1 MKLAVVR
8 ASSPIELSEAW
19 EVNMNLVSTL
29 IWAGAIIL
37 VIVLLLIVLAKQYR
51 KVGPNE
57 VLIIAGGRKKTV
69 TGPEGEKVK
78 VGYRYRLGGGTFV
91 LPFVET
97 VYRLPMDVITLNI
110 KTPEVLTHSGVP
122 ILAEATA
129 QVKVDSSDAAIRL
142 AAEQFLGLGKDGI
155 RDVSM
160 NVVEGHMREVIGT
173 MTVEQIYRG
182 RQEFSARVNGAVRPD
197 LTRMG
202 LVLLSF
208 ALKDI
213 SDTQGYLESLSKPQV
228 VAAKR
233 DAVIAE
239 AETEKEAIIKSSQ
252 ARKEGEV
259 ARLAAEALIAK
270 AQWENEAKKAESQV
284 AVNQKKAQADFSY
297 EIERYRLSQQIKKEE
312 ARMLAIE
319 KEEAI
324 KIEELEIARR
334 EKELDS
340 SVLKPADAR
349 KYQIKAEAE
358 AEEFRIQAEARGK
371 AEALR
376 LEGETEVEL
385 MRKRGQA
392 EAESMLKKAKA
403 CEEYNEAAVLEMYMK
418 ILPDLAR
425 AVSEPLSK
433 VDKIVLVGGGD
444 KSLGTTRVTAQVAEV
459 LAQMPEV
466 VKSLTGVDLKKYL
479 QDKVSPEAK
488 KEK

>member
-1 MKLAVVR
+1 
-8 ASSPIELSEAW
+8 
-19 EVNMNLVSTL
+19 MNLVSSL
-29 IWAGAIIL
+29 ILVGAIIL
-37 VIVLLLIVLAKQYR
+37 VIAFILVIIAKQYR

-57 VLIIAGGRKKTV
+57 VLIIAGGRKKTIV
-69 TGPEGEKVK
+69 GPDGTKVK

-91 LPFVET
+91 LPFIET
-97 VYRLPMDVITLNI
+97 VYHLPMDVITLNI

-122 ILAEATA
+122 LMAEATA
-129 QVKVDSSDAAIRL
+129 QVKVDSSDSAIRL
-142 AAEQFLGLGKDGI
+142 AAEQFLGSGKEGI

-160 NVVEGHMREVIGT
+160 NVLEGHMREVIGT

-182 RQEFSARVNGAVRPD
+182 RHEFSARVSEAIRPD
-197 LTRMG
+197 LSRMG
-202 LVLLSF
+202 LVMLSF

-233 DAVIAE
+233 DAVIAQ

-270 AQWENEAKKAESQV
+270 AQWENEAKKSESQV

-297 EIERYRLSQQIKKEE
+297 ELERYRLSQQIKKEE
-312 ARMLAIE
+312 AKMKAIE

-324 KIEELEIARR
+324 KIEELEISRR
-334 EKELDS
+334 EKELES
-340 SVLKPADAR
+340 SVVKPADAR
-349 KYQIKAEAE
+349 KYQIKSEAE
-358 AEEFRIQAEARGK
+358 AEEFRIQAEAKGK
-371 AEALR
+371 AGALR
-376 LEGETEVEL
+376 LEGD
-385 MRKRGQA
+385 A
-392 EAESMLKKAKA
+392 EAELIKRKGLAEAETMLKKAQAWEK
-403 CEEYNEAAVLEMYMK
+403 YNQAAVLEMYLK
-418 ILPDLAR
+418 TLPDLAK

-433 VDKIVLVGGGD
+433 VDKIVVVSGGD
-444 KSLGTTRVTAQVAEV
+444 KSLGTTKITAQVAEV
-459 LAQMPEV
+459 LAQMPDV

-479 QDKVSPEAK
+479 QEKFSPEDK